1 MLPFLTNKHRLFRLL
16 GNMDLNF
23 EITISQIQFMHFG
36 RATPQDLKI
45 LRNIFIS
52 WRSEP
57 MRLLFFRFAQSE
69 TSKIFSTLSSLKSCA
84 SKQCNG
90 TTNDFTVGFSRAGG
104 AYCLLLLFDLASRVC
119 RPAFAEIGRL
129 TARVLQSTRFWRV
142 LPWFVS
148 EPGGMNVCIPYLVL
162 ISACNCMLKIVSCRR
177 SHVCPF
183 RRFRNRSRRTSSSD
197 RLIKPRSGIDIYVPY
212 V

>member
-1 MLPFLTNKHRLFRLL
+1 MTIGQNRLTKRGFV
-16 GNMDLNF
+16 
-23 EITISQIQFMHFG
+23 SQICRFPD
-36 RATPQDLKI
+36 TSDKS
-45 LRNIFIS
+45 IS
-52 WRSEP
+52 V
-57 MRLLFFRFAQSE
+57 
-69 TSKIFSTLSSLKSCA
+69 TSAHAPSSH
-84 SKQCNG
+84 NG
-90 TTNDFTVGFSRAGG
+90 TTDDFPVGFSRAGG

-119 RPAFAEIGRL
+119 RPAFPEIGRL

-183 RRFRNRSRRTSSSD
+183 RRFRKRSRRTSSSD
-197 RLIKPRSGIDIYVPY
+197 RLIKIR
-212 V
+212 

>member
-1 MLPFLTNKHRLFRLL
+1 
-16 GNMDLNF
+16 MDLNF
-23 EITISQIQFMHFG
+23 EITISPIHLLRFG

-45 LRNIFIS
+45 LRSIFIS
-52 WRSEP
+52 WRSET
-57 MRLLFFRFAQSE
+57 MRLVFFRLAQSE
-69 TSKIFSTLSSLKSCA
+69 TLKLLSTLASLKSG
-84 SKQCNG
+84 SRKQFNG
-90 TTNDFTVGFSRAGG
+90 TTNDVPVGFSRAGG

-119 RPAFAEIGRL
+119 RPAFPEIGRL

-183 RRFRNRSRRTSSSD
+183 RRFRKRSRRTSSSD
-197 RLIKPRSGIDIYVPY
+197 RLIKPRSGMDIYVPY